1 MGRGGPGGAGH
12 TSQCCWFGGW
22 EPAGAAVPLAAAPC
36 QPPWRSV
43 GTGGYGGVRVG
54 LQGAALALP
63 PPGPTQLPG
72 AWRGHGAGVR
82 VRLHRGWGAP
92 GGWAGGCRHRGAL
105 DLPHPGRWGRARG
118 WGPPG
123 EGAWWGGQ
131 LLPAEPAPRGEHPF
145 PGGSSPSA
153 GPARPLQDAATQ
165 GALRGWGC
173 PKGASSPGGPR
184 PPLRPPQPG
193 AVPPPSCSP
202 HAALLQGAPGP
213 ETLPGFAAGA
223 PAAPGTAPTPRR
235 PPGAAAPGPTAACGW
250 PPAQTSRPPAR
261 PEAHPAA
268 RTPASPPARPEA
280 HPPARCP
287 PAPRCAAGPS
297 ARRGSPAPRAAA
309 AGGLRAGHLPGA
321 EPQPPPVAAEGTV
334 GPPGL
339 VPHEPQQPPQLRL
352 RAAAPRQTAW
362 APLGAPH

>member
-36 QPPWRSV
+36 RPPWRSV

-184 PPLRPPQPG
+184 PSAAPPARGCAAPLLLTPRCSLAGSPRTGDPPRLRCRRPGSARHRSHSAETPRGRSPRPHRSLRVAPG
-193 AVPPPSCSP
+193 ADLSS
-202 HAALLQGAPGP
+202 
-213 ETLPGFAAGA
+213 
-223 PAAPGTAPTPRR
+223 PGTA
-235 PPGAAAPGPTAACGW
+235 
-250 PPAQTSRPPAR
+250 
-261 PEAHPAA
+261 
-268 RTPASPPARPEA
+268 
-280 HPPARCP
+280 
-287 PAPRCAAGPS
+287 
-297 ARRGSPAPRAAA
+297 RGSPR
-309 AGGLRAGHLPGA
+309 GTDPG
-321 EPQPPPVAAEGTV
+321 QPPGT
-334 GPPGL
+334 
-339 VPHEPQQPPQLRL
+339 
-352 RAAAPRQTAW
+352 A
-362 APLGAPH
+362 